1 MPPKDRAR
9 RQVDKNR
16 IEVSGHNTAAH
27 LEKKASDVEV
37 ELLKEKLMSNLTRL
51 LQDSLLEETISTLE
65 YATRAKRITN
75 VPVAQINIEK
85 KASDVE
91 ELLKEKLKV
100 AEEEIS
106 SLKRKLEELEEGLL
120 AVMKKIKN

>member
-16 IEVSGHNTAAH
+16 IDE
-27 LEKKASDVEV
+27 
-37 ELLKEKLMSNLTRL
+37 SNLTRL

-91 ELLKEKLKV
+91 ELLKEKLKRIPY
-100 AEEEIS
+100 ASIF
-106 SLKRKLEELEEGLL
+106 
-120 AVMKKIKN
+120 KIPLNRFSQNNKGS

>member
-16 IEVSGHNTAAH
+16 IDE
-27 LEKKASDVEV
+27 
-37 ELLKEKLMSNLTRL
+37 SNLTRL